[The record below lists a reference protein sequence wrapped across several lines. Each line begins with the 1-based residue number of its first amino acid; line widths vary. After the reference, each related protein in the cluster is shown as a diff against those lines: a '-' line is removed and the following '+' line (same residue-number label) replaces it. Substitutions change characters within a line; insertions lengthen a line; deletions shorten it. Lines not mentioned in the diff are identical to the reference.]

1 MRAESRMPNKI
12 LLALI
17 CFAIPAAA
25 MDIGFSPR
33 PGSQLPMEARVNDDA
48 GRPLTLGAAVD
59 GMPWILALGYFNCP
73 NLCDT
78 VRADLIGALKGV
90 PAELR
95 YRVAVISVDAQE
107 TAADARQ
114 AQIRDAL
121 YLASSGN
128 AWRYL
133 RADAPT
139 LAVIKNA
146 VGFTDRYDAKTRQIA
161 HPAGLAIITPRGKVS
176 GYLLGVGYRADDVTR
191 ALAQARR
198 ESVTARPPAVIA
210 LLCFDY
216 DASTGRYSLAIIKV
230 LRGLA
235 IVSML
240 IIAVGLLLLFRKPR
254 AAA

>member
-1 MRAESRMPNKI
+1 MRTRI
-12 LLALI
+12 LLALLW
-17 CFAIPAAA
+17 FAIPAEAT
-25 MDIGFSPR
+25 DIGFSPH
-33 PGSQLPMEARVNDDA
+33 PGSQLPMDARLEDDA
-48 GRPLTLGAAVD
+48 GQPVTMAAAID
-59 GMPWILALGYFNCP
+59 GVPWILALGYFNCP

-90 PAELR
+90 PAGLR
-95 YRVAVISVDAQE
+95 YRVAAISVDAQE

-121 YLASSGN
+121 YRAPPGT

-133 RADAPT
+133 RTDAVT
-139 LAVIKNA
+139 LAAIAQA

-161 HPAGLAIITPRGKVS
+161 HPAGIVIITPGGKVS
-176 GYLLGVGYRADDVTR
+176 SYLLGVGYRADEVTR
-191 ALAQARR
+191 ALAEAAR
-198 ESVTARPPAVIA
+198 EHVATRPPSAIA

-216 DASTGRYSLAIIKV
+216 DASTGRYSFAIIKV

-235 IVSML
+235 ILSVL
-240 IIAVGLLLLFRKPR
+240 IVAVGMLMLFRKPR